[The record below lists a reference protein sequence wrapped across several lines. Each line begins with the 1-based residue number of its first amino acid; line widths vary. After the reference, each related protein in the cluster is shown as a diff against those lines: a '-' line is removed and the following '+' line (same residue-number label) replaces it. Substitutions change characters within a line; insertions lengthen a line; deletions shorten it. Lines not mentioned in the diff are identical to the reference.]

1 MASFANG
8 SSSAPDAPDSS
19 LVSTPYGPGRLISKR
34 PDNVNVIELDWELAN
49 NSKAVLY
56 KTVGPEIVDTP
67 MGKGIL
73 KQRRPDGVDV
83 IELGWELANNSKAI
97 VYKKAPGFR
106 AIDGTTFDNERALRK
121 YMYET
126 FYSFRNYKNNKDL
139 VKRDGEIGG
148 QQMCLEKL
156 ENCEVKLLDVSD
168 SLLVD
173 WVNNSKVF
181 IGPTQES
188 IFIRSCENTTFTIAT
203 KQLRT
208 RDCKN
213 CTFYL
218 FCKTEPIVERTTG
231 CTFRAFNGKYK
242 GTFLHSTFVFF
253 LRPFHRMPT

>member
-1 MASFANG
+1 
-8 SSSAPDAPDSS
+8 
-19 LVSTPYGPGRLISKR
+19 
-34 PDNVNVIELDWELAN
+34 
-49 NSKAVLY
+49 
-56 KTVGPEIVDTP
+56 

-168 SLLVD
+168 SLFWLTGLTTRKSSLGRRKNPFLSAV
-173 WVNNSKVF
+173 VK
-181 IGPTQES
+181 TQ
-188 IFIRSCENTTFTIAT
+188 R
-203 KQLRT
+203 L
-208 RDCKN
+208 
-213 CTFYL
+213 L
-218 FCKTEPIVERTTG
+218 
-231 CTFRAFNGKYK
+231 
-242 GTFLHSTFVFF
+242 
-253 LRPFHRMPT
+253 

>member
-1 MASFANG
+1 
-8 SSSAPDAPDSS
+8 
-19 LVSTPYGPGRLISKR
+19 
-34 PDNVNVIELDWELAN
+34 
-49 NSKAVLY
+49 
-56 KTVGPEIVDTP
+56 
-67 MGKGIL
+67 
-73 KQRRPDGVDV
+73 
-83 IELGWELANNSKAI
+83 
-97 VYKKAPGFR
+97 
-106 AIDGTTFDNERALRK
+106 
-121 YMYET
+121 MYET

-242 GTFLHSTFVFF
+242 GTFPNSTLTSLALSIIYPDEPVPNMTMVNYP
-253 LRPFHRMPT
+253 RNEAPFPTSQATARCQHVVENL

>member
-1 MASFANG
+1 MLLSWG
-8 SSSAPDAPDSS
+8 
-19 LVSTPYGPGRLISKR
+19 G
-34 PDNVNVIELDWELAN
+34 
-49 NSKAVLY
+49 
-56 KTVGPEIVDTP
+56 
-67 MGKGIL
+67 
-73 KQRRPDGVDV
+73 
-83 IELGWELANNSKAI
+83 ELANNSKAI

-168 SLLVD
+168 SLWLTGLTTL
-173 WVNNSKVF
+173 KVF

-208 RDCKN
+208 PRLQKLHFFTCFARQNRSWKELLVH
-213 CTFYL
+213 FSRL
-218 FCKTEPIVERTTG
+218 QREH
-231 CTFRAFNGKYK
+231 K
-242 GTFLHSTFVFF
+242 GY
-253 LRPFHRMPT
+253 